1 MGKVLL
7 HTFLVFATG
16 GIWGVVLIVG
26 YLTKK

>member
-16 GIWGVVLIVG
+16 GIWGVVLIVR
-26 YLTKK
+26 YLIKN

>member
-16 GIWGVVLIVG
+16 GICGVVLIVRW
-26 YLTKK
+26 LLK